1 MQRLYA
7 LLVCTTEIFHQ
18 VKNKCY
24 AGVIKLNTFDE
35 RFEYLQLH
43 GLVGEETFGYSRY
56 LNQILYR
63 SPEWKA
69 LRQQVILRDRGC
81 DLAMD
86 GYEICGKI
94 LIHHIRP
101 ISLQDIEERDPKVFD
116 MNNLIT
122 VSFMTHQAIHYGSKE
137 LLLSDPVERRPNDQA
152 PWR

>member
-1 MQRLYA
+1 MKTY
-7 LLVCTTEIFHQ
+7 
-18 VKNKCY
+18 NKC
-24 AGVIKLNTFDE
+24 IKLLTFDE

-63 SPEWKA
+63 SPEWKQ
-69 LRQQVILRDRGC
+69 LRQHVIMRDRGC
-81 DLAMD
+81 DLAMN

-94 LIHHIRP
+94 LIHHINP
-101 ISLQDIEERDPKVFD
+101 ISLQDIEERNPKVFD

-122 VSFMTHQAIHYGSKE
+122 VSFMTHQAIHYGSKD
-137 LLLSDPVERRPNDQA
+137 LLLLDPVERKPNDQC

>member
-1 MQRLYA
+1 M
-7 LLVCTTEIFHQ
+7 EIFHQ
-18 VKNKCY
+18 KMMKTYNKC
-24 AGVIKLNTFDE
+24 IKLLTFDE

-63 SPEWKA
+63 SPEWKQ
-69 LRQQVILRDRGC
+69 LRQHVIMRDRGC
-81 DLAMD
+81 DLAME

-94 LIHHIRP
+94 LIHHINP
-101 ISLQDIEERDPKVFD
+101 ISLQDIEERNPKVFD

-122 VSFMTHQAIHYGSKE
+122 VSFMTHQAIHYGSKD
-137 LLLSDPVERRPNDQA
+137 LLLLDPVERKPNDQC